1 MTSRFSGYRWVPYVF
16 WILAFAAIPVWNAS
30 FPGLDNDAK
39 IYLNTIHSIQAGHD
53 PYADGIATATAFHN
67 QSVQCPN
74 AQPINP
80 YIYSPITLPLLRL
93 ISSFP
98 ATLYIW
104 GYWLIYAAGAL
115 AQIWVGMQ
123 ATEPKERRVFAFLA
137 PAAPFFPGL
146 LQTSTLMCG
155 NVAFI
160 LYGLIFVA
168 AFLGW
173 RCGRWH
179 GFYFA
184 VLAASCFKIQLLCL
198 LAIPILSARRQWFP
212 ACTTAF
218 AGVALFVMQLWLW
231 PSYFHNYLHVI
242 ELQFSYNHDFGSSLA
257 GLYSMILLKAGLPYS
272 TASIIFYILYA
283 LLILGVLFYLSRQF
297 LDGKFSLKQ
306 WIPVMITGVILLNPR
321 IQEYD
326 YAPVTL
332 FMALILWRAVASL
345 TSFKRAVVFCSLFF
359 VAINLAI
366 ILISPIDTSS
376 FYLKCLQ
383 SFLLAGAFAAGCW
396 NLLRQTR
403 ESAISAG
410 ILSTIG

>member
-1 MTSRFSGYRWVPYVF
+1 MQSRFSGYRWVPFVF
-16 WILAFAAIPVWNAS
+16 WVLAFAAIPVWNAS

-39 IYLNTIHSIQAGHD
+39 IYLNTIHSIHAGHD
-53 PYADGIATATAFHN
+53 PYADGIATTTAFHN
-67 QSVQCPN
+67 QPVQSPN
-74 AQPINP
+74 AQPLNP

-93 ISSFP
+93 IGSFP
-98 ATLYIW
+98 TALYIW

-123 ATEPKERRVFAFLA
+123 ATEPKERRVFVFLA

-155 NVAFI
+155 NIAYI
-160 LYGLIFVA
+160 LYGLVFVA

-173 RCGRWH
+173 RRGRWH
-179 GFYFA
+179 WFYLA
-184 VLAASCFKIQLLCL
+184 VLAASCCKIQLLSL
-198 LAIPILSARRQWFP
+198 LAISILSTRKQWLP

-218 AGVALFVMQLWLW
+218 AGVALFVMQAWLW

-242 ELQFSYNHDFGSSLA
+242 ELQLSYNHDFGSSLA
-257 GLYSMILLKAGLPYS
+257 GLYSMILLNAGLPYS
-272 TASIIFYILYA
+272 TASMIFYILYA
-283 LLILGVLFYLSRQF
+283 LLILGVLLYLSRKF
-297 LDGKFSLKQ
+297 LGGKFPLKQ
-306 WIPVMITGVILLNPR
+306 WIPVMVTGVILLNPR

-332 FMALILWRAVASL
+332 FMALILWRCMASL
-345 TSFKRAVVFCSLFF
+345 TSPARAIISSFLFF
-359 VAINLAI
+359 AIVNVIAV
-366 ILISPIDTSS
+366 LIAPIDTSS
-376 FYLKCLQ
+376 FYLKCIQ
-383 SFLLAGAFAAGCW
+383 CFLLAGAFAAGCW

-410 ILSTIG
+410 IPSTIG